1 MLLFFVNVLMKRFES
16 ISKEHLIRIHIVIF
30 DRKL

>member
-16 ISKEHLIRIHIVIF
+16 ISKEHLIRIHIIIF